1 MRKND
6 LQMLL
11 SFSLINLMAGYSL
24 SSVAMNI
31 YFPADTTVIYT
42 DISAIFTTKAII
54 AAGFFCISLISFLII
69 FIRRREI
76 TALSAI
82 LMTVINVITF
92 MLVTFCYGKIYFG
105 NIFPAGITDVPFSV
119 FNYYPLL
126 LLTVLIS
133 PVIQFIIL
141 KLITR

>member
-82 LMTVINVITF
+82 LMTVINVIAF
-92 MLVTFCYGKIYFG
+92 ILITFCYGKIYFG

-141 KLITR
+141 KLITH

>member
-92 MLVTFCYGKIYFG
+92 ILVTFCYGKIYFG
-105 NIFPAGITDVPFSV
+105 NIFPAGITDVPFSA
-119 FNYYPLL
+119 FSYYPLL
-126 LLTVLIS
+126 LLTALIS
-133 PVIQFIIL
+133 AIILFIIL

>member
-1 MRKND
+1 MKKND
-6 LQMLL
+6 LLMIL

-24 SSVAMNI
+24 SSFAMNI
-31 YFPADTTVIYT
+31 YFPADTIIIYT
-42 DISAIFTTKAII
+42 DISAIFATKAII

-92 MLVTFCYGKIYFG
+92 ILVTFCYGKIYFG
-105 NIFPAGITDVPFSV
+105 NVFPAGITNIPFSV
-119 FNYYPLL
+119 FSYYQLL
-126 LLTVLIS
+126 LLTALIS
-133 PVIQFIIL
+133 AIILFIIQ
-141 KLITR
+141 KRTTR